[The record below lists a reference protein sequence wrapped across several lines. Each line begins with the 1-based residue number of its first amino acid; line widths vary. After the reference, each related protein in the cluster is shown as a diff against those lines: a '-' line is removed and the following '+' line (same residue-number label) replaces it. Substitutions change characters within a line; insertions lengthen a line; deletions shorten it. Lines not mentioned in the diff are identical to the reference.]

1 MALGWEL
8 ADREAVEADL
18 HHGGVTGFG
27 MGSIRFRK
35 LNGRMQPIIEGNSH
49 QLFGLALHLGQNR
62 GVSALKDA
70 LNHPLWRAPP
80 APFTG
85 DFDQNPI
92 AIPGMVELVIP
103 QVDVLTSVFAQG
115 KAEAFAGGAHP
126 GLKDG
131 VVGGAADSFLSTGDD
146 AHLGQRLQ
154 CQLQLGL
161 LNRCLEGQLLLQ
173 IRQRQ
178 HRVPPQLIQQ
188 IGDGKFH
195 A

>member
-1 MALGWEL
+1 MPHA
-8 ADREAVEADL
+8 ADHR
-18 HHGGVTGFG
+18 
-27 MGSIRFRK
+27 
-35 LNGRMQPIIEGNSH
+35 GNSH

-62 GVSALKDA
+62 GVGALKDA

-80 APFTG
+80 APSRVTLTK
-85 DFDQNPI
+85 NPI

-131 VVGGAADSFLSTGDD
+131 VVGGAADSSSALAMTPTLAS
-146 AHLGQRLQ
+146 ACSANSSR
-154 CQLQLGL
+154 L

-178 HRVPPQLIQQ
+178 HCVPPQLMLL